1 MNLAKAFLRRRGA
14 WLLLCAVAASGIPS
28 PGRVGGG
35 PPAQQLPA
43 GLKLA
48 DWEAIRA
55 EYERNRHAAFP
66 ALGGHRARN
75 FRQQWRAHFDG
86 RGFQVEPD
94 DGGWTWGLELVGH
107 GERAQVTIAKERV
120 SYRWNS
126 ALEEWFVN
134 DTRGLEHGFLLW
146 ERPPGSGEHLEIRL
160 AVRGG
165 LRPRVEDGGRA
176 VSFLNEAG
184 KAVVNYA
191 GLKVWDADGRSLG
204 AHFQAET
211 NLLRLVVDDRGAR
224 YPLTIDPTA
233 QQAYLKAS
241 NAGATDFFGRSVAV
255 SGDTVVVSAIL
266 EDSNATGVNGDQ
278 TNNSNRE
285 SGAVYVFVRSGSTWT
300 QQAYLK
306 ASNPDR
312 DDQFGQSVAVSGD
325 TVVVG
330 TYHESSNATGVN
342 GDQSN
347 NLALGSGAA
356 YVFVRNG
363 STWAQEAYLKASN
376 TDQGDAFGWSV
387 AVSGNTVVVGAWRES
402 SNATGVN
409 GDQANNSAPVSGAAY
424 VFVRDGATWSQ
435 QAYLKASNAGADD
448 RFGDAVA
455 VSGDTIV
462 VGAPGE
468 DSNATGANGDQ
479 TNDSAPGSGAAYVF
493 VRTGT
498 TWTQQAYLKASN
510 TGEGDG
516 FASVA
521 VSGGTV
527 VVGATGEGS
536 NATGVNGDQTNNS
549 APGSGAAYVF
559 VRSGSIWTQQAY
571 LKASNTEAGDSFG
584 RVAVSGDTV
593 VVGASGESSNAPGV
607 NGDQTNNLATGS
619 GAAYVFVRSGS
630 TWSQQAYLKASNPGP
645 PVFEPSIE
653 GDYSSEF
660 GRAVAVS
667 GGTVVVGAFGEA
679 SNATGV
685 NGDQTNKSASATGA
699 AYVFELDNPS
709 ASFAPNGVANAASF
723 AGGPIAPGQII
734 SIFGV
739 NLGPAVGAGPAVD
752 PATGRLATTREEV
765 TVLFDNTPGALFFVR
780 QDQINVQVPYELAG
794 QTSAQVVV
802 RYRGV
807 SSPPVTVPVRPS
819 APGIFTVT
827 QNGTGQAALLNQNST
842 ANSASNPAARE
853 SVVQIFMTGQG
864 QTNPAG
870 VTGALPAIPTPTPML
885 PVTVTIGGRPAQTQF
900 VGLAPGLA
908 GLLQINAV
916 VPQDV
921 TPGTAVELSVTIGAI
936 ASQAGVTLSVL

>member
-1 MNLAKAFLRRRGA
+1 MPSTSSRSSDRKSSLWPVGQR
-14 WLLLCAVAASGIPS
+14 SSIPAIILS
-28 PGRVGGG
+28 FPLPGR
-35 PPAQQLPA
+35 
-43 GLKLA
+43 
-48 DWEAIRA
+48 R
-55 EYERNRHAAFP
+55 
-66 ALGGHRARN
+66 
-75 FRQQWRAHFDG
+75 
-86 RGFQVEPD
+86 
-94 DGGWTWGLELVGH
+94 
-107 GERAQVTIAKERV
+107 
-120 SYRWNS
+120 
-126 ALEEWFVN
+126 
-134 DTRGLEHGFLLW
+134 
-146 ERPPGSGEHLEIRL
+146 
-160 AVRGG
+160 
-165 LRPRVEDGGRA
+165 
-176 VSFLNEAG
+176 
-184 KAVVNYA
+184 
-191 GLKVWDADGRSLG
+191 
-204 AHFQAET
+204 
-211 NLLRLVVDDRGAR
+211 
-224 YPLTIDPTA
+224 
-233 QQAYLKAS
+233 
-241 NAGATDFFGRSVAV
+241 
-255 SGDTVVVSAIL
+255 
-266 EDSNATGVNGDQ
+266 
-278 TNNSNRE
+278 
-285 SGAVYVFVRSGSTWT
+285 
-300 QQAYLK
+300 YLK

-312 DDQFGQSVAVSGD
+312 DYQFGTSVAVSGD
-325 TVVVG
+325 IVVVG
-330 TYHESSNATGVN
+330 SYHESSNAAGIN
-342 GDQSN
+342 GAQNN

-376 TDQGDAFGWSV
+376 TDQGDSFGWSV
-387 AVSGNTVVVGAWRES
+387 AVSGNTVVIGASREAS
-402 SNATGVN
+402 SATGVN
-409 GDQANNSAPVSGAAY
+409 GDQANNSSLPAGAAY
-424 VFVRDGATWSQ
+424 VFVRDGVTWSQ
-435 QAYLKASNAGADD
+435 QAYLKASNTGVDD
-448 RFGDAVA
+448 SFGSAVA

-468 DSNATGANGDQ
+468 DSNATGVNGDQ

-516 FASVA
+516 FGASVA

-549 APGSGAAYVF
+549 AQGSGAAYVF

-571 LKASNTEAGDSFG
+571 LKASNTEGGDSFG

-593 VVGASGESSNAPGV
+593 VVGASGEDSNAPGV
-607 NGDQTNNLATGS
+607 NGDQTDNSANGS

-630 TWSQQAYLKASNPGP
+630 AWSQQAYLKASNPGP
-645 PVFEPSIE
+645 PVFDFE
-653 GDYSSEF
+653 GDYSGNF
-660 GRAVAVS
+660 GHYVGVS
-667 GGTVVVGAFGEA
+667 GGVVVVGAYGES
-679 SNATGV
+679 SNATGI
-685 NGDQTNKSASATGA
+685 NGDPTNKSAPASGA
-699 AYVFELDNPS
+699 AYIFELDAS
-709 ASFAPNGVANAASF
+709 GTSFAPNGVANAASF

-765 TVLFDNTPGALFFVR
+765 TVLFGNTPGALFFVH

-794 QTSAQVVV
+794 EGSTQVVV
-802 RYRGV
+802 RYRG
-807 SSPPVTVPVRPS
+807 SSSAPVTVPVRPS

-842 ANSASNPAARE
+842 ANSASNPAARG